1 MKFKILLLLVS
12 ILLTSCIA
20 TQKYANTTSK
30 VNWNKTPDLTNI
42 TYKGG
47 DGKSMENCIVIKNA
61 ENEMNGVAS
70 EYAFISKKH
79 GIKFIDWKP
88 IQQSC
93 NSKAKKTF
101 DILVIQTLPGN
112 EKITYY
118 FDITDFY
125 GKF

>member
-1 MKFKILLLLVS
+1 MKFKIQLLLVS

-20 TQKYANTTSK
+20 TQKYSNTSK
-30 VNWNKTPDLTNI
+30 VNWSKTPDLTKI
-42 TYKGG
+42 TYTGG
-47 DGKSMENCIVIKNA
+47 DGKTLENCIVIKNA
-61 ENEMNGVAS
+61 ENEINGVAS
-70 EYAFISKKH
+70 EYAFISKQH
-79 GIKFIDWKP
+79 GQKFLDWTP

-93 NSKAKKTF
+93 NSKDKKTF

>member
-1 MKFKILLLLVS
+1 MKFKIHLLLIS

-20 TQKYANTTSK
+20 TQKYSNTSK
-30 VNWNKTPDLTNI
+30 VNWSKTPDLTKI
-42 TYKGG
+42 TYTGG
-47 DGKSMENCIVIKNA
+47 DGKTIENCIVIKNA
-61 ENEMNGVAS
+61 ENEINGVAS
-70 EYAFISKKH
+70 EYAFIAKKH
-79 GIKFIDWKP
+79 GQKFLDWKP

-93 NSKAKKTF
+93 NTKDKKTF
-101 DILVIQTLPGN
+101 DILVIQTLSGN